1 MGESAPLGSRLRADL
16 TDNQSVTATAIGLA
30 LVVFVLVSLDSE
42 FLPVSAEF
50 GAEFLLSL
58 SLMDTAF
65 AYDEFWPVEYRPAYA
80 ALWTLLF
87 GLLTVG
93 VFVGVYELVGLQ
105 AGNTVAGVGA
115 FLIAVGLQFG
125 TAILYARI
133 R

>member
-1 MGESAPLGSRLRADL
+1 MGESAPLGGRLRADL

-50 GAEFLLSL
+50 LLSL
-58 SLMDTAF
+58 SMMDTAF

-87 GLLTVG
+87 GFLTAG
-93 VFVGVYELVGLQ
+93 VFVGVYELAGLQ
-105 AGNTVAGVGA
+105 TGDTVAVYGA
-115 FLIAVGLQFG
+115 FLAAVGLQFG
-125 TAILYARI
+125 TAVLYARI

>member
-1 MGESAPLGSRLRADL
+1 MGESAPLGGRLRADL

-50 GAEFLLSL
+50 LLSL
-58 SLMDTAF
+58 SMMDTAF

-87 GLLTVG
+87 GFLTAG
-93 VFVGVYELVGLQ
+93 VFVGVYELAGLQ
-105 AGNTVAGVGA
+105 TGDTVAVYGA
-115 FLIAVGLQFG
+115 FLVAVGLQFG
-125 TAILYARI
+125 TAVLYARI